1 MKTRFA
7 IIATAVTCMGLIAFA
22 FSPADKP
29 DGDDKAQIE
38 RIIKAGTAAFNAG
51 EYAKSVENIH
61 PTRYTKYGSS
71 PQGELAKVP
80 RKSAVEVLIALA
92 PMLKKMQVS
101 KPIDLDVQ
109 VHGEAAVATY
119 LRKVDTGDKKWS
131 TIRMTGV
138 FIKTGGAWQ
147 LVHEH
152 ESLLM

>member
-7 IIATAVTCMGLIAFA
+7 MIATAVTCMGLIAFA

-29 DGDDKAQIE
+29 DGDDNAQIQQ
-38 RIIKAGTAAFNAG
+38 IIRAGTAAFNAG
-51 EYAKSVENIH
+51 DFAKSVESIH
-61 PTRYTKYGSS
+61 PTRYSKYGSS
-71 PQGELAKVP
+71 PQGELANVP
-80 RKSAVEVLIALA
+80 RKSAVELLVALA
-92 PMLKKMQVS
+92 PMLSKMQVS

-138 FIKTGGAWQ
+138 FIKTDGAWQ